1 MSRPD
6 AVRPTNAPS
15 DACDQPAAD
24 HRYDSLVRRLGIGA
38 FRTSAEGDFVAG
50 NAAVVAM
57 LGYDDVRQLRTL
69 DVARDLYG
77 DPLELARVRSHSGSA
92 DFGEWVE
99 TRWKRR
105 DGSLL
110 TVRVALRVSA
120 DEGGMPAAYEGVV
133 EDVTERVR
141 RDELLRR
148 SERMA
153 SLGTTLAGVAHELNN
168 PLAAIMGFA
177 QLLLRKPWP
186 DEERGALETISHE
199 AERSAKIVRDLL
211 TLARKRESDERTPL
225 SINDVVGYILRTRR
239 YAMDT
244 YGIACDMHLDPGLP
258 LVRGDRAQLEQVVLN
273 LVTNAEQAL
282 RGSSDAP
289 ASAPAARAPS
299 IGVRTWREGGQ
310 VLLEVRDN
318 GPGIVAGSETRIWD
332 PFFTTRET
340 GDGTGL
346 GLTVVHNIVTDHG
359 GTIEGENLP
368 DGGARF
374 LVRLPAVAVPLDAG
388 AARAAARALDVLVVD
403 TNPTDLSFVTRFLTS
418 RGHAVLAS
426 SDMARA
432 LSLAARLP
440 FDAIVCEAAVALRHP
455 EIIERSR
462 TLAVGERPRVVV
474 AGDAAEG
481 QPTPPGTVPIAK
493 PFDVEALRR
502 AVEDT

>member
-1 MSRPD
+1 
-6 AVRPTNAPS
+6 
-15 DACDQPAAD
+15 
-24 HRYDSLVRRLGIGA
+24 
-38 FRTSAEGDFVAG
+38 
-50 NAAVVAM
+50 
-57 LGYDDVRQLRTL
+57 
-69 DVARDLYG
+69 
-77 DPLELARVRSHSGSA
+77 
-92 DFGEWVE
+92 
-99 TRWKRR
+99 
-105 DGSLL
+105 
-110 TVRVALRVSA
+110 
-120 DEGGMPAAYEGVV
+120 
-133 EDVTERVR
+133 
-141 RDELLRR
+141 
-148 SERMA
+148 MA

-186 DEERGALETISHE
+186 EEERGALETISHE

-211 TLARKRESDERTPL
+211 TLARKRESDERAPL
-225 SINDVVGYILRTRR
+225 SLNDIVGYILRTRR

-244 YGIACDMHLDPGLP
+244 YGIACDMRLDPALP

-289 ASAPAARAPS
+289 ASAPATPVPAIA
-299 IGVRTWREGGQ
+299 VRTWREGSQ

-332 PFFTTRET
+332 PFYTTRET

-359 GTIEGENLP
+359 GTIEAENLV

-374 LVRLPAVAVPLDAG
+374 LIRLPAVMAPPDAG
-388 AARAAARALDVLVVD
+388 AARTASRALDVLVVD
-403 TNPTDLSFVTRFLTS
+403 ANPTDLSFVTRFLTS

-426 SDMARA
+426 SDVGRA
-432 LSLAARLP
+432 LALAARLP
-440 FDAIVCEAAVALRHP
+440 FDAIVCEVGIAIRFP
-455 EIIERSR
+455 ELIEKSR
-462 TLAVGERPRVVV
+462 TLEVGERPRIVVS
-474 AGDAAEG
+474 GEPAEG
-481 QPTPPGTVPIAK
+481 QPTPAGTTPIAK

>member
-1 MSRPD
+1 MTSSD
-6 AVRPTNAPS
+6 AVRPFSA
-15 DACDQPAAD
+15 AAD
-24 HRYDSLVRRLGIGA
+24 APGHAPADQRYESLVRRLGIGA
-38 FRTSAEGDFVAG
+38 FRAAPEGGFLDA
-50 NAAVVAM
+50 NATVLSM
-57 LGYDDVRQLRTL
+57 LGYDDVEALCAL
-69 DVARDLYG
+69 DVGRDIYG
-77 DPLELARVRSHSGSA
+77 DALELARVRSHAASTELG
-92 DFGEWVE
+92 DWVE

-110 TVRVALRVSA
+110 TVRVALRAIVDQHGA
-120 DEGGMPAAYEGVV
+120 PREYEGVV
-133 EDVTERVR
+133 DDVTERVR

-186 DEERGALETISHE
+186 EEERGALETISHE

-211 TLARKRESDERTPL
+211 TLARKRESDERAPL
-225 SINDVVGYILRTRR
+225 SLNDIVGYILRTRR

-244 YGIACDMHLDPGLP
+244 YGIACDMRLDPALP

-289 ASAPAARAPS
+289 ASAPATPVPAIA
-299 IGVRTWREGGQ
+299 VRTWREGSQ

-332 PFFTTRET
+332 PFYTTRET

-359 GTIEGENLP
+359 GTIEAENLV

-374 LVRLPAVAVPLDAG
+374 LIRLPAVMAPPDAG
-388 AARAAARALDVLVVD
+388 AARTASRALDVLVVD
-403 TNPTDLSFVTRFLTS
+403 ANPTDLSFVTRFLTS

-426 SDMARA
+426 SDVGRA
-432 LSLAARLP
+432 LALAARLP
-440 FDAIVCEAAVALRHP
+440 FDAIVCEVGIAIRFP
-455 EIIERSR
+455 ELIEKSR
-462 TLAVGERPRVVV
+462 TLEVGERPRIVVS
-474 AGDAAEG
+474 GEPAEG
-481 QPTPPGTVPIAK
+481 QPTPAGTTPIAK